1 MMGSRTDQAY
11 AHVNVH
17 RGWLPHFFLHCHACC
32 HFVGS
37 YSCIR
42 TASVALDFGLL
53 PNKGYLSVFDEV
65 GSVTLFLFPLTN
77 PAVVAHV
84 LAFCRVTSIPSRET
98 SRLARH

>member
-17 RGWLPHFFLHCHACC
+17 RGWLPHFFLHCHVCC

-53 PNKGYLSVFDEV
+53 LPKGQLSVFGNGV
-65 GSVTLFLFPLTN
+65 GSVTRFLFLRTN

-98 SRLARH
+98 S